1 MGIVFIREGQPYVL
15 EAAATVR
22 YTRLKDWIAHG
33 VHEGYR
39 VKRLRTGIAAQQ
51 AERLRDTAQGFLRR
65 PYDLTFEWS
74 DSRIYCSELVWKIYY
89 RALGVKLGEL
99 QRLRDFDLSSPAV
112 RAKLKERYGNAPPL
126 NEPVIS
132 PAAMFSSPLLVE
144 VATGGMQLL

>member
-1 MGIVFIREGQPYVL
+1 MTEPSGLRRIALFVCLWVTTTTGYSRPLPDVRDGDVIFQTSRSSQSVAIQQATHSRYSHMGIVFIREGQPYVL

-65 PYDLTFEWS
+65 PYDLTFE
-74 DSRIYCSELVWKIYY
+74 
-89 RALGVKLGEL
+89 
-99 QRLRDFDLSSPAV
+99 
-112 RAKLKERYGNAPPL
+112 
-126 NEPVIS
+126 
-132 PAAMFSSPLLVE
+132 
-144 VATGGMQLL
+144 